1 MASII
6 DELIS
11 SLEGELVLYEKLI
24 PLAESKAV
32 AIIENNLEQLSAV
45 TQGEQDV
52 LDEIAV
58 LENKRERSVRNIK
71 DVLGRRNEDIN
82 LDKIIGFLA
91 KQPVEQGKLIG
102 VQKELRAVTERL
114 RQVNLQNKSL
124 IEESLEMIEFS
135 MNLIQSTRMAPE
147 SNNYNRSASF
157 SDASVS
163 HTGMFDAK
171 Q

>member
-6 DELIS
+6 EELIG

-24 PLAESKAV
+24 PIAELKAV
-32 AIIENNLEQLSAV
+32 SIVDNDLEQLAKV
-45 TQGEQDV
+45 NKDEQV
-52 LDEIAV
+52 ILDELAV
-58 LENKRERSVRNIK
+58 LENKRERSVKNIK
-71 DVLGRRNEDIN
+71 DVLNRNSEDMN
-82 LDKIIGFLA
+82 LDKIIDILA
-91 KQPVEQGKLIG
+91 GQPVEQGRLKA

-124 IEESLEMIEFS
+124 IEESLDMIEFS
-135 MNLIQSTRMAPE
+135 MNLLQGARMTPE
-147 SNNYNRSASF
+147 NNNYNRSASF
-157 SDASVS
+157 MDASVS